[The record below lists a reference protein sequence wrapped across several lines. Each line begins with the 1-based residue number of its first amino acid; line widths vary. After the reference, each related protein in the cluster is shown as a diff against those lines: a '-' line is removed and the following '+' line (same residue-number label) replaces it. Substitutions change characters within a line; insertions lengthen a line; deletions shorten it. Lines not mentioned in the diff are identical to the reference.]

1 MYTSGEGG
9 RVTLLK
15 LENVYKT
22 YHMGKVSVPVLKNIN
37 LEIKKGEYVSI
48 MGPSGSGKST
58 MMNLI
63 GALDRPSKGRIL
75 LNGTDISKLSDDRL
89 ATLRQKMVGF
99 VFQQFNLIPRLTTLE
114 NVELP
119 MWFAGLPKR
128 ARAKRARDLLIQVGL
143 GDRLTHKSTEL
154 SGGQMQ
160 RVAIARALANKP
172 EIILADEPTGNLD
185 SKSGAEIARMLD
197 RLNDEGKTIIIVT
210 HDPTLAKIARR
221 IISLKDGEIVDDRIS

>member
-1 MYTSGEGG
+1 M
-9 RVTLLK
+9 TLLK

>member
-1 MYTSGEGG
+1 
-9 RVTLLK
+9 LLK
-15 LENVYKT
+15 IEGVGKT
-22 YHMGKVSVPVLKNIN
+22 YHMGKVSVPVLKDIN
-37 LEIKKGEYVSI
+37 LEIEKGEYVSI

-58 MMNLI
+58 MMNLV
-63 GALDRPSKGRIL
+63 GALDRPSAGRIL
-75 LNGTDISKLSDDRL
+75 LNDVDISKLSDDRL
-89 ATLRQKMVGF
+89 ATIRQKMVGF
-99 VFQQFNLIPRLTTLE
+99 VFQQFNLIPRLTTIE

-128 ARAKRARDLLIQVGL
+128 VRMRRARDLLVQVGL

-185 SKSGAEIARMLD
+185 SKSGSEIAKILTG
-197 RLNDEGKTIIIVT
+197 LNEEGKTIIIIT
-210 HDPTLAKIARR
+210 HDASLAKMAKR
-221 IISLKDGEIVDDRIS
+221 IITLKDGEIVDDTVS

>member
-1 MYTSGEGG
+1 
-9 RVTLLK
+9 
-15 LENVYKT
+15 
-22 YHMGKVSVPVLKNIN
+22 
-37 LEIKKGEYVSI
+37 

-58 MMNLI
+58 MMNLV
-63 GALDRPSKGRIL
+63 GALDRPTAGRIL

-89 ATLRQKMVGF
+89 ATIRQKMVGF
-99 VFQQFNLIPRLTTLE
+99 VFQQFNLIPRLTTIE

-119 MWFAGLPKR
+119 MWFAGVPKR
-128 ARAKRARDLLIQVGL
+128 ARMRRARDLLVQVGL

-185 SKSGAEIARMLD
+185 SKSGAEIAKILD
-197 RLNDEGKTIIIVT
+197 GLNAEGKTIIIVT
-210 HDPTLAKIARR
+210 HDADLAKMARR
-221 IISLKDGEIVDDRIS
+221 IISLKDGEIVDDRVS

>member
-1 MYTSGEGG
+1 M
-9 RVTLLK
+9 LK

>member
-1 MYTSGEGG
+1 M
-9 RVTLLK
+9 LK

-63 GALDRPSKGRIL
+63 GALDRPSKGRVL

>member
-1 MYTSGEGG
+1 VSI
-9 RVTLLK
+9 LK
-15 LENVYKT
+15 LEGVGKT
-22 YHMGKVSVPVLKNIN
+22 YHMGKVSVPVLKDINI
-37 LEIKKGEYVSI
+37 EIEKGEYVSI

-58 MMNLI
+58 LMNLV
-63 GALDRPSKGRIL
+63 GALDRPSMGRIL
-75 LNGTDISKLSDDRL
+75 LNGTDISKLSDDQL

-119 MWFAGLPKR
+119 MWFAGIPKGVR
-128 ARAKRARDLLIQVGL
+128 VKRARDLLVRVGL
-143 GDRLTHKSTEL
+143 GDRLKHKSTEL

-185 SKSGAEIARMLD
+185 SKSGREIAKILD
-197 RLNDEGKTIIIVT
+197 GLNAEGKTIIIVT
-210 HDPTLAKIARR
+210 HAKELAQMARR
-221 IISLKDGEIVDDRIS
+221 IITLKDGEIVNDSVS

>member
-1 MYTSGEGG
+1 MSI
-9 RVTLLK
+9 LK
-15 LENVYKT
+15 LEGVGKT
-22 YHMGKVSVPVLKNIN
+22 YHMGKVSVPVLKDINI
-37 LEIKKGEYVSI
+37 EIEKGEYVSI

-58 MMNLI
+58 LMNLV
-63 GALDRPSKGRIL
+63 GALDRPSMGRIL
-75 LNGTDISKLSDDRL
+75 LNGTDISKLSDDQL

-119 MWFAGLPKR
+119 MWFAGIPKGVR
-128 ARAKRARDLLIQVGL
+128 VKRARDLLVQVGL
-143 GDRLTHKSTEL
+143 GDRLKHKSTEL

-185 SKSGAEIARMLD
+185 SKSGREIAKILD
-197 RLNDEGKTIIIVT
+197 GLNGEGKTIIIVT
-210 HDPTLAKIARR
+210 HAKELAQMARR
-221 IISLKDGEIVDDRIS
+221 IITLKDGEIVNDSVS

>member
-1 MYTSGEGG
+1 M
-9 RVTLLK
+9 LK

-197 RLNDEGKTIIIVT
+197 GLNDEGKTIIIVT
-210 HDPTLAKIARR
+210 HDPTLAQLAKR

>member
-1 MYTSGEGG
+1 MYTSGEGE
-9 RVTLLK
+9 RVSLLK
-15 LENVYKT
+15 IEGVGKT
-22 YHMGKVSVPVLKNIN
+22 YHMGKVAVPVLKNIN
-37 LEIKKGEYVSI
+37 LEIEKGEYVSI

-58 MMNLI
+58 MMNLV
-63 GALDRPSKGRIL
+63 GALDRPSAGRIL
-75 LNGTDISKLSDDRL
+75 LNDVDISKLSDDRL
-89 ATLRQKMVGF
+89 ATIRQKMVGF
-99 VFQQFNLIPRLTTLE
+99 VFQQFNLIPRLTTIE

-128 ARAKRARDLLIQVGL
+128 ARMRRARDLLVQVGL

-185 SKSGAEIARMLD
+185 SKSGAEISKILSK
-197 RLNDEGKTIIIVT
+197 LNDEGKTIVIIT
-210 HDPTLAKIARR
+210 HDASLAKMAKR
-221 IISLKDGEIVDDRIS
+221 IITLKDGEIVDDTVS